1 LNRIFNFHGFRI
13 CRIEGFNND
22 GKVFVEAIDFS
33 DSRAAQSVT
42 RIHSKTRN
50 TMYRPP
56 QFEYNEMAV
65 FLDNKRGLPLLEVE
79 FVAHECHDGKNL
91 RVALLN
97 GQGKYVEDHKVKHG
111 ENTFQIELPPK
122 FRGSKI
128 DVYLLLEK
136 ELRNTAH
143 HCTAKNA
150 NRIPLE
156 YKMIRLAAESGELR

>member
-1 LNRIFNFHGFRI
+1 
-13 CRIEGFNND
+13 
-22 GKVFVEAIDFS
+22 
-33 DSRAAQSVT
+33 
-42 RIHSKTRN
+42 
-50 TMYRPP
+50 
-56 QFEYNEMAV
+56 MAV

-79 FVAHECHDGKNL
+79 FIAHECHDGKNL

-97 GQGKYVEDHKVKHG
+97 GQGKYVEDFKVKQG
-111 ENTFQIELPPK
+111 ENTFEIALPEK
-122 FRGSKI
+122 FRGSEI

-156 YKMIRLAAESGELR
+156 YKMIRLVAEAGELK